1 MATLQTFR
9 NYRISQDRTGG
20 TVELWRSGTEVAC
33 LAVDTLRHVFVELHV
48 AVSPNDKPLDVKAFQ
63 QLVQLAIPLRHR
75 NLLGVME
82 GGEDEGAHYYT
93 TDFLDGERFD
103 TWLARCNP
111 LPPWLAL
118 HTLSQIIEGLC
129 ALAPHPRLLAG
140 VELLNCGITLSGD
153 HVNDLTARICDM
165 GLSAAGSR
173 QPDPRQ
179 TEARI
184 IQETGRL
191 LLYMVTGTMQQGP
204 AESLDLAS
212 HNIAPELG
220 FLLGSIFMPS
230 MQHHPLTLDQL
241 RTLVDRCSRELSPEL
256 AASLRH
262 RHLLGVIEGGE
273 DEGAHYFTTD
283 FLDGERFD
291 TWLARCN
298 PLPPWLALHTLS
310 QIIEGLCAL
319 APHPRLLAGV
329 ELLNC
334 GISLAGDHVDDLTAR
349 ICDMGLSAAAARQ
362 PDPRVTEA
370 RIIEETGRLLLYMLT
385 GAMQQ
390 GPVES
395 LDLASHTIAPE
406 LGFLLGSIFMPAM
419 QHHPRTLDQLRTLVD
434 RCSRD
439 LSPELAARPEKVPPA
454 MRPKLPLH
462 AHFFTGAGVADIAG
476 DECTVDTRPFDALEP
491 YRHRATQRA
500 TRSSVTIQLL
510 PPARLMPLDYGK
522 LIIQAGENINAQEH
536 PHLLRVLAWDEQ
548 EHPEVLL
555 EENPGRWNLDSI
567 VRLKGKLDPRDVALI
582 LEQLEAALREA
593 ESCGLAPVIRSPRQ
607 ILVQITAPGGEEA
620 MPPEVELARQ
630 PLENWPSFRLKVRTW
645 PLTLNFTQPDRFN
658 PERLIHREPGAVEHL
673 TAARGMSFAQQPTA
687 RDYALLSAWMLGGT
701 GEIPERV
708 RPLIY
713 DHLSNRS
720 EAALGGR
727 KEFLDRFQ
735 ARAAGRPPGHTGPV
749 PAPSRK
755 GPPRGLTSAVPLPL
769 TEPAP
774 LGLEAVSFDGD
785 AVPEAAP
792 GFAEALF
799 GAAKARTSSV
809 PVPVFMP
816 LSEGLEDERTFLDG
830 PLPGLYD
837 EDAGEYDS
845 DLDPPPEPNRLLIWL
860 LVVVTAALL
869 AGVAAHLNGT
879 AFWQR

>member
-20 TVELWRSGTEVAC
+20 TVELWRSSTEVAC
-33 LAVDTLRHVFVELHV
+33 LAVDTQRHVFVELHV
-48 AVSPNDKPLDVKAFQ
+48 AVTANDRPLDVKAFN
-63 QLVQLAIPLRHR
+63 QLVQLAASLRHR
-75 NLLGVME
+75 HLLGVIE
-82 GGEDEGAHYYT
+82 GGEDEGAHYFT

-256 AASLRH
+256 AAR
-262 RHLLGVIEGGE
+262 
-273 DEGAHYFTTD
+273 
-283 FLDGERFD
+283 
-291 TWLARCN
+291 
-298 PLPPWLALHTLS
+298 
-310 QIIEGLCAL
+310 
-319 APHPRLLAGV
+319 
-329 ELLNC
+329 
-334 GISLAGDHVDDLTAR
+334 
-349 ICDMGLSAAAARQ
+349 
-362 PDPRVTEA
+362 PDK
-370 RIIEETGRLLLYMLT
+370 I
-385 GAMQQ
+385 
-390 GPVES
+390 
-395 LDLASHTIAPE
+395 
-406 LGFLLGSIFMPAM
+406 
-419 QHHPRTLDQLRTLVD
+419 
-434 RCSRD
+434 
-439 LSPELAARPEKVPPA
+439 PPA

-462 AHFFTGAGVADIAG
+462 AHFFTGAGVAEIAG
-476 DECTVDTRPFDALEP
+476 DECTVETKPFDALEP

-522 LIIQAGENINAQEH
+522 LIVQAGERINGQEH
-536 PHLLRVLAWDEQ
+536 PHLLRVLAWDEH

-555 EENPGRWNLDSI
+555 EENPGRWNLESI
-567 VRLKGKLDPRDVALI
+567 VRLKGKLSPAEAAII
-582 LEQLEAALREA
+582 LEQLDAALREA
-593 ESCGLAPVIRSPRQ
+593 ESCGLAPVIRNPRQ
-607 ILVQITAPGGEEA
+607 IMVQVTAPGGDEA
-620 MPPEVELARQ
+620 MPPEAELARQ
-630 PLENWPSFRLKVRTW
+630 PLDHWPAFRLKVRTW
-645 PLTLNFTQPDRFN
+645 PLTLNFTQPERFN
-658 PERLIHREPGAVEHL
+658 PERLIHREPGTVEHP
-673 TAARGMSFAQQPTA
+673 TASRSMSFAQQPTA
-687 RDYALLSAWMLGGT
+687 RDYALLAAWMLGGT

-713 DHLSNRS
+713 DHLSNRT

-727 KEFLDRFQ
+727 KEFLERFS
-735 ARAAGRPPGHTGPV
+735 ARAAERPSGKTGP
-749 PAPSRK
+749 APGGRKRSSR
-755 GPPRGLTSAVPLPL
+755 RQA
-769 TEPAP
+769 
-774 LGLEAVSFDGD
+774 GD
-785 AVPEAAP
+785 ALVIPVSPVELGSGAMELDGELSSETSP

-799 GAAKARTSSV
+799 GGAKARTSSV
-809 PVPVFMP
+809 PVPIFMP
-816 LSEGLEDERTFLDG
+816 AQDELEEEEEHTFLNG

-837 EDAGEYDS
+837 NGAAGYDPE
-845 DLDPPPEPNRLLIWL
+845 LDPEPAPNRLLIWL
-860 LVVVTAALL
+860 LVIVTAAVL
-869 AGVAAHLNGT
+869 AGVAAHFNGT